1 MEPDVGGSSPPSCTK
16 IMNKKIFKPSSD
28 LPLGFTDRQ
37 EEELLIRDLLI
48 FNIKKI
54 MSKYGFQYLE
64 TPSFEYTESIGKF
77 LPDKD
82 RPSEGVFSFQDE
94 KKWLSLRY
102 DLTAP
107 LARYAAKNFDNLP
120 RPFKRFQLGTVWRN
134 EKPGPGRFRE
144 FLQFD
149 ADYIGTNNL
158 FADAEL
164 CFLISEILLSCGL
177 KTNEFNIKISNRKL
191 SKGLLEKLNII
202 DEQKQSIA
210 LRAIDK
216 LDRVGTEGVQ
226 YLLGKGRKDKSG
238 DFTKGAE
245 LEEYQIKEIINFL
258 NIKNLSEKNYENI
271 KKIAD
276 GNKLM
281 EEGIQEMQL
290 MEKYFL
296 LFNFQNYIFDPT
308 IVRGLE
314 YYTGPIFEANLTFG
328 VKNNKGEEIE
338 FGSIGGGGR
347 YDDLVKRFNNQD
359 CPSTGISLG
368 LDRLIYAIVQKKI
381 VKAEKKLPILICV
394 FDEKYMSFYT
404 KLLAALRERNISS
417 EIYSGSSNIKAQLKY
432 ADKRGCNYVIL
443 CGEDEISKNLVTIKN
458 LNIGKKVSEN
468 IKNRNDW
475 KQSEESQKTIPYEQF
490 LNEFIK

>member
-1 MEPDVGGSSPPSCTK
+1 
-16 IMNKKIFKPSSD
+16 MNKKTFKPTSE
-28 LPLGFTDRQ
+28 LPNGFADRQ

-48 FNIKKI
+48 SNIKKI

-64 TPSFEYTESIGKF
+64 TPSFEYTDSIGKF

-82 RPSEGVFSFQDE
+82 RPSEGVFSFEDE

-107 LARYAAKNFDNLP
+107 LARYAAKNFDSLP

-158 FADAEL
+158 FSDAEL
-164 CFLISEILLSCGL
+164 CFLISEILNNCGL
-177 KTNEFNIKISNRKL
+177 EKSEYIIKISNRKL
-191 SKGLLEKLNII
+191 SKGLLEKLNIT
-202 DEQKQSIA
+202 DEQKQSIT

-216 LDRVGTEGVQ
+216 LDRVGVEGVQ

-245 LEEYQIKEIINFL
+245 LEESQIKEIIKFL
-258 NIKNLSEKNYENI
+258 NIKNLSDKNFEKIREIAADNESMNNGI
-271 KKIAD
+271 KE
-276 GNKLM
+276 L
-281 EEGIQEMQL
+281 EL

-296 LFNFQNYIFDPT
+296 LFNFTNYIFDPT
-308 IVRGLE
+308 VVRGLE

-328 VKNNKGEEIE
+328 VKNNKGKEIE
-338 FGSIGGGGR
+338 FGSVGGGGR

-359 CPSTGISLG
+359 CPSTGISVG
-368 LDRLIYAIVQKKI
+368 LDRLIYAILQKNKI
-381 VKAEKKLPILICV
+381 KAEKKNPVLICV
-394 FDEKYMSFYT
+394 FDEKYMDFYI
-404 KLLAALRERNISS
+404 KILNVLRSKNISA
-417 EIYSGSSNIKAQLKY
+417 EIYSGSSNIKSQFKY
-432 ADKRGCNYVIL
+432 ADRRGCDFVIL
-443 CGEDEISKNLVTIKN
+443 CGDDEVSKNVVTIKN
-458 LNIGKKVSEN
+458 LNVGKQMSEN
-468 IKNRNDW
+468 IKDRSEW
-475 KQSEESQKTIPYEQF
+475 KQSLEAQKTVAFDQL
-490 LNEFIK
+490 LNEIK

>member
-16 IMNKKIFKPSSD
+16 TMNKKTFKPSSD

-48 FNIKKI
+48 SNIKKI

-149 ADYIGTNNL
+149 ADYIGTSNL
-158 FADAEL
+158 YADSEL
-164 CFLISEILLSCGL
+164 CFLISEILLGCGL

-191 SKGLLEKLNII
+191 SKGLLEKLNIT
-202 DEQKQSIA
+202 DEQKQSIT

-216 LDRVGTEGVQ
+216 LDRVGIEGVE

-245 LEEYQIKEIINFL
+245 LEENQIKEIVSFL
-258 NIKNLSEKNYENI
+258 NIKNLSENNYEGI
-271 KKIAD
+271 KKIAE
-276 GNKLM
+276 GNKLI

-296 LFNFQNYIFDPT
+296 LFNFKNYIFDPT

-328 VKNNKGEEIE
+328 VNNNKGEKIE

-347 YDDLVKRFNNQD
+347 YDDLVKRFNNQE

-368 LDRLIYAIVQKKI
+368 LDRLIYAIVQKNI
-381 VKAEKKLPILICV
+381 INTEKKSPILICV
-394 FDEKYMSFYT
+394 FDEKYMSFYMRV
-404 KLLAALRERNISS
+404 LSALRKNNISA
-417 EIYSGSSNIKAQLKY
+417 EIYSGSSNIKSQLKY

-443 CGEDEISKNLVTIKN
+443 CGEDEVSKNLVTIKN
-458 LNIGKKVSEN
+458 LNLGKKVSEN
-468 IKNRNDW
+468 IKNRSEW
-475 KQSEESQKTIPYEQF
+475 KQSEEAQKTIPFEQL
-490 LNEFIK
+490 LNEFA